1 MMKNLLFYLF
11 MTCSCYAQEIYIVNN
26 LTQLKVI
33 DIQGF
38 TVTNLFTL
46 NINTQDLAFTPDGR
60 LFGISSNG
68 QIFEIDLSN
77 ETYNVVT
84 TIPGG
89 DFFTGLVSN
98 SNFEL
103 ITSATT
109 SEDLYAYNVNTGM
122 LSILSSGMSTPGD
135 FTYYKG
141 NLIYPDNEN
150 TYIKAFDGTEIK
162 NIGCSLNQLYSF
174 VNVFEDCETERVY
187 GIDVFARIFLFD
199 FELETAEE
207 VASLGSV
214 TGNIFGGATT
224 SEYMSSNCPQIGL
237 NTVIC
242 SLSNPNISYKTVTVF
257 PNPTSDEI
265 ILNSSINLDNI
276 QYYILDLSGKTIK
289 TNILNSNSISL
300 KDLSAGFYILA
311 LKNSDGEMVF
321 NKRII
326 KY

>member
-1 MMKNLLFYLF
+1 MKKFIFLIF

-33 DIQGF
+33 DIQNF

-60 LFGISSNG
+60 LFGISSIG
-68 QIFEIDLSN
+68 QIFEIDLTN
-77 ETYNVVT
+77 QTYNIVT

-98 SNFEL
+98 NNFEL

-109 SEDLYAYNVNTGM
+109 SENLYVYNVNTTT
-122 LSILSSGMSTPGD
+122 LSLLSGGVSTPGD

-141 NLIYPDNEN
+141 NLIYPDYEN
-150 TYIKAFDGTEIK
+150 TYIKAFDGMELK

-174 VNVFEDCETERVY
+174 VNVFEDCETEKIY
-187 GIDVFARIFLFD
+187 GIDGIARIYLFD
-199 FELETAEE
+199 LELETVEE
-207 VASLGSV
+207 VASLGPI

-224 SEYMSSNCPQIGL
+224 SEYMSSNCPQIDL

-242 SLSNPNISYKTVTVF
+242 SLSNPDNSYKTVTVY

-265 ILNSSINLDNI
+265 TLNSTINLDNI
-276 QYYILDLSGKTIK
+276 KYYIMDLSGKIIK
-289 TNILNSNSISL
+289 TNILNSKSISL
-300 KDLSAGFYILA
+300 KELSTGFYILV
-311 LKNSDGEMVF
+311 LKSSEGEMVF
-321 NKRII
+321 NERII
-326 KY
+326 KN